1 MTIKKD
7 PVSWDITDGTLGTS
21 GEYITSM
28 EVSSMKTMS
37 ITKIALALLVS
48 IPALSLNG
56 AAVAT
61 TVAPSLWKSF
71 CSRTQALTSR
81 AMSGI
86 KSGAKAGFVK
96 AQNFIANHKVAS
108 KYSAIAAATS
118 LAAFGA
124 YKGYKWG
131 YKWYQARQLS
141 KQEFADFKQT
151 KDKQEALE
159 AMLAKK
165 DRLEAKEAEQAK
177 LENIQVKALEKQQAE
192 DAQVALEAQR
202 AADRKRL
209 RGY

>member
-71 CSRTQALTSR
+71 CSRTEALASR

-86 KSGAKAGFVK
+86 KSGAKAGFVG
-96 AQNFIANHKVAS
+96 ARNFVANHKVAS
-108 KYSAIAAATS
+108 QYSAVATLTG

-124 YKGYKWG
+124 YKGYKW
-131 YKWYQARQLS
+131 YQTQYQAKKAEPAKKTLTPAEDLHEFAIKGKQAL
-141 KQEFADFKQT
+141 KQENELKQKKT
-151 KDKQEALE
+151 QA
-159 AMLAKK
+159 AKVEK
-165 DRLEAKEAEQAK
+165 ETQQKEAKAK
-177 LENIQVKALEKQQAE
+177 E
-192 DAQVALEAQR
+192 EAQR
-202 AADRKRL
+202 AAAMIRL
-209 RGY
+209 GITA

>member
-96 AQNFIANHKVAS
+96 AQNFVANHKVAS

-124 YKGYKWG
+124 YKGYKW
-131 YKWYQARQLS
+131 YQARKARAALINQPEIYDAQDLANKAEIEN
-141 KQEFADFKQT
+141 KQVAASERRQAVTKTDADTKEFAAA
-151 KDKQEALE
+151 QEL
-159 AMLAKK
+159 
-165 DRLEAKEAEQAK
+165 
-177 LENIQVKALEKQQAE
+177 
-192 DAQVALEAQR
+192 
-202 AADRKRL
+202 L
-209 RGY
+209 RNR